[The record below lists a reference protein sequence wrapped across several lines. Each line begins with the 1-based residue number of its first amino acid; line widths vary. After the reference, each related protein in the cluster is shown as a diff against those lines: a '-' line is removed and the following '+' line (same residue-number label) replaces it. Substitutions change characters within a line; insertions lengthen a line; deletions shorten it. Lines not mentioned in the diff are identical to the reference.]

1 MVMKQGFTQ
10 NQTQQQKQVQRLA
23 MTQTLQQSIQM
34 LQYNAEELQNFLK
47 QKEMDNPL
55 ITVEVAEERPLSK
68 VSKNSDTH
76 ETFMNQIAS
85 DTEQSLFDYLLDQV
99 HLTMRDTP
107 LRKLVLFLLDYVDQN
122 GYLRITEDEI
132 KQKTQADDIAIMDA
146 VTLLQQLD
154 PPGVGARTLQESL
167 MLQTENDE
175 GSPEI
180 AYMVL
185 EESFDDLVDRNWEK
199 IAQRYDI
206 TLAEV
211 QEVFDYVRTLTPNPG
226 AGFGKQ
232 DRGYI
237 TPDLIFK
244 LENGEPRLI
253 QSKASRPRVSFSQ
266 EYFEQLRKKA
276 DDEVSS
282 YVNEKKREYDWIAKS
297 LTQRQDTI
305 LRVGKIIFERQQD
318 FFLQK
323 SKELSPLMLRDVA
336 NKLHLHES
344 TVSRAVNGKYI
355 ATPFGTFELRSFF
368 SNAVNQT
375 SDVSADAA
383 KLKIKEI
390 IDQEDKEKPISDA
403 KIEKQLKAQGVTISR
418 RTVAKYR
425 EALGIPSS
433 SKRKRYL
440 EK

>member
-1 MVMKQGFTQ
+1 
-10 NQTQQQKQVQRLA
+10 
-23 MTQTLQQSIQM
+23 
-34 LQYNAEELQNFLK
+34 
-47 QKEMDNPL
+47 
-55 ITVEVAEERPLSK
+55 
-68 VSKNSDTH
+68 
-76 ETFMNQIAS
+76 
-85 DTEQSLFDYLLDQV
+85 
-99 HLTMRDTP
+99 
-107 LRKLVLFLLDYVDQN
+107 
-122 GYLRITEDEI
+122 
-132 KQKTQADDIAIMDA
+132 
-146 VTLLQQLD
+146 
-154 PPGVGARTLQESL
+154 
-167 MLQTENDE
+167 
-175 GSPEI
+175 
-180 AYMVL
+180 
-185 EESFDDLVDRNWEK
+185 
-199 IAQRYDI
+199 
-206 TLAEV
+206 
-211 QEVFDYVRTLTPNPG
+211 
-226 AGFGKQ
+226 
-232 DRGYI
+232 
-237 TPDLIFK
+237 

-383 KLKIKEI
+383 KQKIKAI